1 MLKTLFT
8 RSSQLHTLG
17 HVQDAD
23 AVLVLPFIDMELTQR
38 LAKVLQ
44 LRALH
49 SGLVVLVDDDERM
62 GFMKIANFVC
72 AHSSSR
78 YFGYLAQDAFPGDG
92 WLRAALDT
100 LDGSNAGL
108 LAFNDGRFH
117 GTLAI
122 FGLARRSWLA
132 KLYHKFVFFPGYN
145 RHFGD
150 TELSA
155 IAIHQD
161 QLIYNPGCLM
171 IEVDYEKH
179 AKSID
184 KDDAAIFD
192 RREAQGFDGIIQQ
205 A

>member
-1 MLKTLFT
+1 MLQTIFT
-8 RSSQLHTLG
+8 NSSQLHELG
-17 HVQDAD
+17 NVQHED
-23 AVLVLPFIDMELTQR
+23 AVLVLPYIDAELTNK
-38 LAKVLQ
+38 LVKVLA

-49 SGLVVLVDDDERM
+49 PGLLVLVNDDERL

-72 AHSSSR
+72 AHSASR

-92 WLRAALDT
+92 WLDAAIGT

-108 LAFNDGRFH
+108 LAFNDGRFY

-122 FGLARRSWLA
+122 FGLARRAWLA
-132 KLYHKFVFFPGYN
+132 RLYHKFLFFPGYN

-155 IAIHQD
+155 IAIHQE

-179 AKSID
+179 TKGND
-184 KDDAAIFD
+184 PDDAALYKQ
-192 RREAQGFDGIIQQ
+192 REAQGFDGIIPR
-205 A
+205 